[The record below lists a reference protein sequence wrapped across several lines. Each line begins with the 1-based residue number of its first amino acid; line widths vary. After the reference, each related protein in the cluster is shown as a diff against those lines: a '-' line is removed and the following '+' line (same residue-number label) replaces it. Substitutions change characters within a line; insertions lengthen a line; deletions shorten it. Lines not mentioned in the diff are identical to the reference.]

1 MQPVN
6 KGKVLWF
13 APHLPM
19 PKVMLRLSS
28 LTRKYSELS
37 LGRGVWGMGTALSSI
52 DQSFFLSQE
61 SATMK
66 VWHPAFLS

>member
-6 KGKVLWF
+6 KGKELWF

-28 LTRKYSELS
+28 LMRKYSELS
-37 LGRGVWGMGTALSSI
+37 LGRGGLGMGTALS
-52 DQSFFLSQE
+52 
-61 SATMK
+61 
-66 VWHPAFLS
+66 